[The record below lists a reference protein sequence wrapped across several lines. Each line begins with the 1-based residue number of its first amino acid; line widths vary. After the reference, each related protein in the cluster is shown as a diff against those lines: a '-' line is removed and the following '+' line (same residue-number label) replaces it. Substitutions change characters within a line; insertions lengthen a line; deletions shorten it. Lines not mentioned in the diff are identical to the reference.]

1 MTVFEGFLREIDQR
15 WQRPQSQTDKVRL
28 RVIGSAALMLRTDYE
43 RGTKDSDI
51 LETAHLTEDIKGRL
65 LNLAG
70 QSTILHTRHKVYLD
84 IVQNGLPFLPQVPLC
99 HPLVNLNPFLQH
111 FEVEVL
117 DIVDVVVSK
126 LKRFS
131 SNDVNDIMAMVDKD
145 LVKHAQLIERFQDA
159 VDAYSM
165 DARAGDL
172 PKYVRNLNRV
182 ERDFLMV
189 QETKI
194 ELPEWV

>member
-1 MTVFEGFLREIDQR
+1 MPVFENFLKEIDRR
-15 WQRPQSQTDKVRL
+15 WQRLESQTEKIRL
-28 RVIGSAALMLRTDYE
+28 RVIGSAALMLQTDYV
-43 RGTKDSDI
+43 RGTKDSDV

-65 LNLAG
+65 IKLAG
-70 QSTILHTRHKVYLD
+70 PGTTLHERHRVYLD
-84 IVQNGLPFLPQVPLC
+84 IVNGGLPFLPQAPLC
-99 HPLVNLNPFLQH
+99 HPLVDLNQSLQH

-126 LKRFS
+126 LKRFIA
-131 SNDVNDIMAMVDKD
+131 NDVSDIRAMVDKG
-145 LVKHAQLIERFQDA
+145 LVDHARLIARFNAA

-182 ERDFLMV
+182 ERDFLFV
-189 QETKI
+189 PETTI